1 MSTSAHRS
9 SLELIHLLTPTFK
22 AADFSV
28 LAIAVLTFLTLTFNR
43 WVSNTSMLQSTLV
56 CASVWLIPVI
66 TATTALA
73 LGKYQPVS
81 GNWCWIAPE
90 PLWLRY
96 VLGHGWRMSIF
107 IVTIVLYTIVFTLV
121 RRRLVARANS
131 NQHRYSVTYGSQVEL
146 TQGQEQL
153 IHAHDEILKG
163 QKSVLGANPEDSKCR
178 RIYNSE

>member
-1 MSTSAHRS
+1 MDDIF
-9 SLELIHLLTPTFK
+9 LLIFSFK

-43 WVSNTSMLQSTLV
+43 WAANTSIIQTILI
-56 CASVWLIPVI
+56 CASVWLVPVI
-66 TATTALA
+66 TGTTALA
-73 LGKYQPVS
+73 LGKYQSVS
-81 GNWCWIAPE
+81 GNWCWIAPK

-96 VLGHGWRMSIF
+96 ILGHGWRMSIF
-107 IVTIVLYTIVFTLV
+107 LAVIVLYIIIFTLV
-121 RRRLVARANS
+121 RRRLMARVNS

-163 QKSVLGANPEDSKCR
+163 QKPVVGTGPDDGKSLR
-178 RIYNSE
+178 RSRTCIGD

>member
-1 MSTSAHRS
+1 MF
-9 SLELIHLLTPTFK
+9 PFK

-28 LAIAVLTFLTLTFNR
+28 LAIAVLTFMTLTFNR
-43 WVSNTSMLQSTLV
+43 WVTNTTMLQIVLICT
-56 CASVWLIPVI
+56 SVWVIPVI

-73 LGKYQPVS
+73 IGKYQPVS

-107 IVTIVLYTIVFTLV
+107 VVVIVLYSIIFTRV
-121 RRRLVARANS
+121 RRRLMARVNS

-163 QKSVLGANPEDSKCR
+163 QKTVLGAAVDDGKGLTKSDIMGEQV
-178 RIYNSE
+178 Y